1 VTATPDGRTLAIGAA
16 WIGAFRWTAQVVSWS
31 AMLVVLRLLT
41 PEDYGVASLA
51 LALVAIAGVLS
62 EFGLGTAVVALP
74 DLPEQVARQLH
85 GAASLLGVVVAGG
98 VAASAP
104 LVAGFY
110 REPLL
115 GPVIQV
121 LSLVF
126 LAEGV
131 RLVPQAMLSRRLAYR
146 AIGGLDFLRAI
157 TTSVAVLLLAWL
169 GHGYWA
175 LVLGNLLG
183 AVLISLAVT
192 VRYGLMPRWPRPSE
206 LRTPITYAWHIF
218 AGRAAW
224 MLYRNSDTLIAGR
237 ILGSTI
243 LGYYT
248 MAGSVASLPGEKL
261 GNVLTAA
268 TAPFFAAIQSDRP
281 ALRHYF
287 LRVTEVLTLVL
298 YPVLFGFMLVA
309 DLAVPLVLGEKWL
322 PAVPVLRL
330 LILFAA
336 IQAVTT
342 PVSQVLNVTG
352 NTRIGMRAGLRALVI
367 LPPAFLIGGLL
378 WGMLGIAAAWVVA
391 YPLVLSL
398 PLRVALRALEIP
410 LREYLD
416 CGRRAAAA
424 VVVMAGLVAVA
435 RGATLG
441 LEAPTWVQLVSAVA
455 TGAIGYAG
463 YLWWRH
469 PSLVRGIPGLLRR
482 GKPVTAKVPTGG

>member
-1 VTATPDGRTLAIGAA
+1 MTATPDGRTLALGAA
-16 WIGAFRWTAQVVSWS
+16 WIGVFRWTAQVVSWS

-41 PEDYGVASLA
+41 PEDYGIASLA
-51 LALVAIAGVLS
+51 LAIIAIAGVLS

-74 DLPEQVARQLH
+74 ELPDQVARQLH
-85 GAASLLGVVVAGG
+85 GAACLLGLVVAATAAA
-98 VAASAP
+98 VAP
-104 LVAGFY
+104 MVAGFY

-146 AIGGLDFLRAI
+146 AIGALDFLRAI
-157 TTSVAVLLLAWL
+157 ATSLAVLLLAWM
-169 GHGYWA
+169 GKGYWA

-183 AVLISLAVT
+183 AVMISLAVT
-192 VRYGLMPRWPRPSE
+192 VQFGLMPRWPRLAE
-206 LRTPITYAWHIF
+206 LRTPFTYAWHIF
-218 AGRAAW
+218 AGRGAW

-268 TAPFFAAIQSDRP
+268 TAPFFAAIQSDRS

-352 NTRIGMRAGLRALVI
+352 NTRVGMQTGLLALVI
-367 LPPAFLIGGLL
+367 LPPAFVAGGVL
-378 WGMLGIAAAWVVA
+378 WGMLGIAGAWVLG
-391 YPLVLSL
+391 YPLVLRL
-398 PLRVALRALEIP
+398 PLRVALQALDIP
-410 LREYLD
+410 LMEYLRS
-416 CGRRAAAA
+416 GHRAAAA
-424 VVVMAGLVAVA
+424 VLVMASAVGLVRVVAV
-435 RGATLG
+435 G
-441 LEAPTWVQLVSAVA
+441 LEAPSWLQLALA
-455 TGAIGYAG
+455 IAAGAIGYAG

-469 PSLVRGIPGLLRR
+469 PSLVRAIPTLLRK
-482 GKPVTAKVPTGG
+482 GTQPGPVGAAAG